1 MAFYRPDPEMAS
13 RLETLMDELSAD
25 GRPGLRN
32 SLAVTWIRYGDQQPD
47 AGQGVGAGWNEER
60 LLYPASVVKL
70 FYAVAVER
78 WLQQDLIPES
88 DELQRALRDMIG
100 DSSNDATGLV
110 MDLLTGT
117 SSGPAL
123 QGTAWELWQRQR
135 QLVNDW
141 LVSLAWPELDGV
153 NCCQKT
159 WGDGPYGR
167 EKQFYGADN
176 GNRNAL
182 STRATARMLE
192 AVMTGDVV
200 SPPACRRL
208 RELLD
213 RSLDPERRKADP
225 ENQVDGFLGEGLAQ
239 GTRLWS
245 KAGWMSQA
253 RHDAAW
259 WQHGDQPPMLLV
271 AFSAGPD
278 RARDE
283 QLLPAL
289 ARSLSG
295 VQASGDH

>member
-141 LVSLAWPELDGV
+141 LASLAWPELDGV

-182 STRATARMLE
+182 STQATARMLE
-192 AVMTGDVV
+192 SVMTGDVV

-271 AFSAGPD
+271 AFSSGPD

-289 ARSLSG
+289 ARSLSDF
-295 VQASGDH
+295 QSCGDH

>member
-32 SLAVTWIRYGDQQPD
+32 SLAVTWIRYADQQPD

-213 RSLDPERRKADP
+213 RALDPERRKADP
-225 ENQVDGFLGEGLAQ
+225 EKQVDGFLGEGLAQ

-271 AFSAGPD
+271 AFSSGPD

-295 VQASGDH
+295 FQASGDH

>member
-32 SLAVTWIRYGDQQPD
+32 SLAVTWIRYADQQPD

-78 WLQQDLIPES
+78 WLQQDLILES

-271 AFSAGPD
+271 AFSSGPD

-295 VQASGDH
+295 FQASGDH

>member
-141 LVSLAWPELDGV
+141 LASLAWPELDGV

-182 STRATARMLE
+182 STQATARMLE

-271 AFSAGPD
+271 AFSSGPD

-289 ARSLSG
+289 ARSLSDF
-295 VQASGDH
+295 QACGDL

>member
-208 RELLD
+208 RQLLD

-271 AFSAGPD
+271 AFSSGPD

-295 VQASGDH
+295 VQASADH

>member
-32 SLAVTWIRYGDQQPD
+32 SLAVTWIRYADQQPD

-78 WLQQDLIPES
+78 WLQQDLLLES

-271 AFSAGPD
+271 AFSSGPD

-295 VQASGDH
+295 FQASGDH

>member
-32 SLAVTWIRYGDQQPD
+32 SLAVTWIRYADQQPD

-271 AFSAGPD
+271 AFSSGPD

-295 VQASGDH
+295 FQASGDH

>member
-32 SLAVTWIRYGDQQPD
+32 SLAVTWIRYEDQRPE
-47 AGQGVGAGWNEER
+47 AGQGLGAGWNQDR

-70 FYAVAVER
+70 FYAVAAER
-78 WLQQDLIPES
+78 WLQQDLIPDGE
-88 DELQRALRDMIG
+88 ELQRALRDMIG

-117 SSGPAL
+117 CSGPAL
-123 QGTAWELWQRQR
+123 QGNAWHLWQRQR

-141 LVSLAWPELDGV
+141 LASLAWPELEGV

-167 EKQFYGADN
+167 EKLFYGADN
-176 GNRNAL
+176 SNRNAL
-182 STRATARMLE
+182 STQATARMLE
-192 AVMTGDVV
+192 AVMTGAVV

-213 RSLDPERRKADP
+213 RSLDPEQRRADP
-225 ENQVDGFLGEGLAQ
+225 ENQVDGFLGEGLVEGAC
-239 GTRLWS
+239 LWS

-271 AFSAGPD
+271 AFSSGPD

-283 QLLPAL
+283 RLMPAL
-289 ARSLSG
+289 ARSLSAF
-295 VQASGDH
+295 QAPE

>member
-271 AFSAGPD
+271 AFSSGPD

-295 VQASGDH
+295 FQASGDH

>member
-208 RELLD
+208 RQLLD

-271 AFSAGPD
+271 AFSSGPD

>member
-32 SLAVTWIRYGDQQPD
+32 SLAVTWIRYADQQPD

-123 QGTAWELWQRQR
+123 QGTAWELWQRQMCIR
-135 QLVNDW
+135 
-141 LVSLAWPELDGV
+141 
-153 NCCQKT
+153 
-159 WGDGPYGR
+159 
-167 EKQFYGADN
+167 
-176 GNRNAL
+176 
-182 STRATARMLE
+182 
-192 AVMTGDVV
+192 
-200 SPPACRRL
+200 
-208 RELLD
+208 
-213 RSLDPERRKADP
+213 
-225 ENQVDGFLGEGLAQ
+225 
-239 GTRLWS
+239 
-245 KAGWMSQA
+245 
-253 RHDAAW
+253 
-259 WQHGDQPPMLLV
+259 
-271 AFSAGPD
+271 D
-278 RARDE
+278 RAGAGRG
-283 QLLPAL
+283 QLLPENLGGWPLWPREAVL
-289 ARSLSG
+289 WGGQRQPQRVVHPGHRQDAGSRDDRGRGVSSG
-295 VQASGDH
+295 LPQASGAAGSVAGP

>member
-141 LVSLAWPELDGV
+141 LASLAWPELDGV

-271 AFSAGPD
+271 AFSSGPD

-295 VQASGDH
+295 FQASGDH

>member
-32 SLAVTWIRYGDQQPD
+32 SLAVTWIRYADQQPD

-159 WGDGPYGR
+159 WGDSPYGR

-271 AFSAGPD
+271 AFSSGPD